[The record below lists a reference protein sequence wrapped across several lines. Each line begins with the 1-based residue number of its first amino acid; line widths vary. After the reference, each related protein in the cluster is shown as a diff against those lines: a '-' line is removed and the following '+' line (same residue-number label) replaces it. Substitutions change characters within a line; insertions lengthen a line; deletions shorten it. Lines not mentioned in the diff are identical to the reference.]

1 MFGLVGSGCTSSEKI
16 RLTESGTPDFKQ
28 LAIVYDVSSA
38 GSLAC
43 RDATLAVRTVGLTD
57 PIHTDPLPPNSR
69 LRLEIQYPYPGVH
82 PDFVHATL
90 KVIPAGAKGSTI
102 IEVNNAP
109 PAGLRGFSNSS
120 SHGGGLLSPTV
131 GPPVHHA
138 PKPGEEWLVID
149 LPKSE
154 LTALFVDLAN
164 EGFFQRPSVKEGEAH
179 LEVVYNQG
187 VVDKVWS
194 RETHLEQLVDLLKRH
209 GTPTV
214 AQERSG
220 PLPGYYTGRNGKS

>member
-1 MFGLVGSGCTSSEKI
+1 MIGLAGSGCTSSEKI
-16 RLTESGTPDFKQ
+16 RLTESGSPDFKQ

-43 RDATLAVRTVGLTD
+43 RNESKAVRTVGLSE
-57 PIHTDPLPPNSR
+57 PIHSDPLPPNSR

-90 KVIPAGAKGSTI
+90 KIIPSGPNNSTLL
-102 IEVNNAP
+102 EVNTAA
-109 PAGLRGFSNSS
+109 PAGLKGFSNANSR
-120 SHGGGLLSPTV
+120 GGGLFSATV
-131 GPPVHHA
+131 GPPVNHA
-138 PKPGEEWLVID
+138 PKPGEQWLVID
-149 LPKSE
+149 MPKSE

-164 EGFFQRPSVKEGEAH
+164 DGFFQRPSVNEGEAH

-209 GTPTV
+209 GTPAV
-214 AQERSG
+214 AQQPSG
-220 PLPGYYTGRNGKS
+220 PLPGYYTGRNG